1 MWQQNLGASG
11 FRPQAPNPSDWANVA
26 AQWLENK
33 KFYEQWQ
40 QQQYQQ
46 HMQMM
51 AASHAAQ
58 MAQPIDPSVITEQRV
73 LTLKRVRVNCALT
86 VCSGGAFAL
95 VVITGCRHECTIH
108 AVHFDYIHIDHF
120 DHSAY
125 FYIDHCDHLDHFYHH
140 DHLDHSGYFYIDNF
154 DFFKH
159 TILIISIV
167 IIILIIMNILIIFI
181 LSI

>member
-58 MAQPIDPSVITEQRV
+58 MAQSIDPSVITDPPPPPPEPAAASSADGTTATAEASEGKLRF
-73 LTLKRVRVNCALT
+73 NCLQWWAIRS
-86 VCSGGAFAL
+86 CGAHRL
-95 VVITGCRHECTIH
+95 STSMHNSCCT
-108 AVHFDYIHIDHF
+108 
-120 DHSAY
+120 S
-125 FYIDHCDHLDHFYHH
+125 
-140 DHLDHSGYFYIDNF
+140 
-154 DFFKH
+154 
-159 TILIISIV
+159 
-167 IIILIIMNILIIFI
+167 
-181 LSI
+181 